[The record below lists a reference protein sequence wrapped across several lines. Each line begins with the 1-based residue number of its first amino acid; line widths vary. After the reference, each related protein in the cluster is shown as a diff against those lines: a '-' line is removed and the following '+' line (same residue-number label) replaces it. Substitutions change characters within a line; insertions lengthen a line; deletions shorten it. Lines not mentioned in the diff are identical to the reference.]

1 MKRILF
7 HSATIVMSMIWLVIN
22 HQTYNPFSLKGPEF
36 LKFYLILLSG
46 FYLSVF
52 SLNYLRQTIS
62 KTTFY
67 FMMVILVSGMIK
79 ITIGLFLGKPV
90 GYLIILLIIQFIA
103 INLCGSIGR
112 TTPKKV

>member
-7 HSATIVMSMIWLVIN
+7 HSATIVISMIWLVIN

-67 FMMVILVSGMIK
+67 FMMVILFSGMIK
-79 ITIGLFLGKPV
+79 ITIGLFLGKPI
-90 GYLIILLIIQFIA
+90 GYLVILLIIQFIA
-103 INLCGSIGR
+103 MNLCGFIGR
-112 TTPKKV
+112 TTPRKV

>member
-7 HSATIVMSMIWLVIN
+7 HSATIVISMIWLVIN

-52 SLNYLRQTIS
+52 SLNYLRQTGS
-62 KTTFY
+62 NTTFY

-79 ITIGLFLGKPV
+79 IAIGLFLGKPV
-90 GYLIILLIIQFIA
+90 GYLIILLIIQFVA
-103 INLCGSIGR
+103 IRLCGFIGG
-112 TTPKKV
+112 TTQREV

>member
-7 HSATIVMSMIWLVIN
+7 HSATIVISMIWLVIN

-62 KTTFY
+62 KATFY
-67 FMMVILVSGMIK
+67 FMILILVSGMIK
-79 ITIGLFLGKPV
+79 ITIGLFLGKPI
-90 GYLIILLIIQFIA
+90 GYLVILLIIQFIA
-103 INLCGSIGR
+103 MNLCGFIGR
-112 TTPKKV
+112 TTPRKV

>member
-1 MKRILF
+1 MKKILF
-7 HSATIVMSMIWLVIN
+7 HSATIAISMIWLVIN

-52 SLNYLRQTIS
+52 SFNYLRQTIS
-62 KTTFY
+62 NTTFY
-67 FMMVILVSGMIK
+67 FMIVILVSGVIK

-103 INLCGSIGR
+103 MNLCGFIGG
-112 TTPKKV
+112 TTQRKI

>member
-1 MKRILF
+1 MKKILF
-7 HSATIVMSMIWLVIN
+7 HSAAIAISMIWLVIN

-90 GYLIILLIIQFIA
+90 GYLIILLIIQFVA
-103 INLCGSIGR
+103 MNQCGFMCG
-112 TTPKKV
+112 TTQRKV